1 MPRKH
6 KALRIELFFCY
17 LENIQTAEHVFH
29 AYFEHFIYLFFP
41 KTEKWTYRFGCAF
54 RSTSRESAEITAAS
68 M

>member
-29 AYFEHFIYLFFP
+29 AYFEHLIYLFFRKRRNGHIALGAP
-41 KTEKWTYRFGCAF
+41 LGQR
-54 RSTSRESAEITAAS
+54 AENRKK
-68 M
+68 